1 MESERGLCGDIYT
14 EMEKKRKL
22 RDALEAH
29 CGSKKL
35 AIDRINKVKDQ
46 RENVNVEDE
55 DDISIDD
62 PDSQESCILELLE
75 CEERLHNLK
84 QLHVN
89 AKSKLCKYV
98 SSGQEN

>member
-1 MESERGLCGDIYT
+1 
-14 EMEKKRKL
+14 MEKKRKL

-29 CGSKKL
+29 CGSKKS

-62 PDSQESCILELLE
+62 PDSVVGRLELYPTYIL
-75 CEERLHNLK
+75 LY
-84 QLHVN
+84 
-89 AKSKLCKYV
+89 STYV
-98 SSGQEN
+98 LLACLTKVRR